1 MFSLTKFKL
10 NVLVFVLK
18 KYFFLP
24 WKRII
29 TTTL

>member
-1 MFSLTKFKL
+1 MLSLTNFKL

-18 KYFFLP
+18 QYFLP